1 MSYCQFYFINNEIK
15 SEGVLY
21 THRPSQDVKRNLVET
36 LSPNKGVSLPGLTNV
51 IYHSYYKKYGCQF
64 NFISDE
70 IKPNISQY
78 ICRQFN
84 FIKDEIKSEGALC
97 ARHPGQDVKRNPVK
111 FETINRALECS
122 KLRIRCWIMNGV
134 RTNYAYDRKTILP
147 SHNCEFSYV
156 MKHRHPVRDVKP
168 R

>member
-1 MSYCQFYFINNEIK
+1 MSYC
-15 SEGVLY
+15 
-21 THRPSQDVKRNLVET
+21 
-36 LSPNKGVSLPGLTNV
+36 
-51 IYHSYYKKYGCQF
+51 
-64 NFISDE
+64 
-70 IKPNISQY
+70 
-78 ICRQFN
+78 QFN

-97 ARHPGQDVKRNPVK
+97 ARHNGYDVKRKPVETLSLNKGVSLSGLTNVIYHSYYKKYGRQFNFIFDEIKSEGALCARHHGYDVKRNQVK
-111 FETINRALECS
+111 FETKNRALECS